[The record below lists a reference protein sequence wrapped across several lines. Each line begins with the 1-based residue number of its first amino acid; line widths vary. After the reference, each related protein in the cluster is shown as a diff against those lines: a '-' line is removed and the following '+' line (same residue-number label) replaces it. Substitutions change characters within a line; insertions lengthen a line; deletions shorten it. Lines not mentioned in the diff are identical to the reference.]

1 MSVRDDRA
9 GDQRR
14 VDAPTEKNGNVG
26 AVGRESADRSVEGGV
41 EFREH
46 GSLAPLPHRP
56 TQFVNPYLTARA
68 GLAVGPTST
77 GDSPQFARRAVFVDR
92 DGTLNPDLHYLS
104 DAARVEVFR
113 GVGEGLRLLRAHGL
127 LVVCVT
133 NQSGIERGFYT
144 AADVDAI
151 HARINALL
159 APMGAGVDR
168 FYYCPHA
175 PGTNCRCRKPGVELF
190 ERAKS
195 DLGVD
200 FGSSA
205 IIGDRSLDVEAGETL
220 GLLTLLVPAPGHEA
234 TALKEASTGG
244 VRPDVVASSFRAA
257 ALHILHRG

>member
-1 MSVRDDRA
+1 MGPS
-9 GDQRR
+9 
-14 VDAPTEKNGNVG
+14 PT
-26 AVGRESADRSVEGGV
+26 GGSK
-41 EFREH
+41 R
-46 GSLAPLPHRP
+46 L
-56 TQFVNPYLTARA
+56 
-68 GLAVGPTST
+68 
-77 GDSPQFARRAVFVDR
+77 DRRAVFVDR

-113 GVGEGLRLLRAHGL
+113 GVGEGLRLLRAHGFL
-127 LVVCVT
+127 IVCVT

-151 HARINALL
+151 HARINVLL
-159 APMGAGVDR
+159 APLGAGVDR

-195 DLGVD
+195 ELGIDLRA
-200 FGSSA
+200 SA

-220 GLLTLLVPAPGHEA
+220 GLLTVLVPPPGHEA
-234 TALKEASTGG
+234 DVLREASSGG
-244 VRPDVVASSFRAA
+244 PRPDVVASSFRAA

>member
-1 MSVRDDRA
+1 
-9 GDQRR
+9 
-14 VDAPTEKNGNVG
+14 
-26 AVGRESADRSVEGGV
+26 
-41 EFREH
+41 
-46 GSLAPLPHRP
+46 
-56 TQFVNPYLTARA
+56 VNPYLTARA
-68 GLAVGPTST
+68 GPIVGATAG
-77 GDSPQFARRAVFVDR
+77 GDSPRSVRRAVFVDR

-113 GVGEGLRLLRAHGL
+113 GVGEGLRLLRAHGF

-144 AADVDAI
+144 EADVDAI

-190 ERAKS
+190 ERANH
-195 DLGVD
+195 DLGID
-200 FGSSA
+200 FASSA
-205 IIGDRSLDVEAGETL
+205 IIGDRGLDVEAGETL
-220 GLLTLLVPAPGHEA
+220 GLLTVLVPAPGHETAGLEEAA
-234 TALKEASTGG
+234 TGK

-257 ALHILHRG
+257 ALHILQRG